1 MRQRPVPITLTPHPD
16 ELLSGW
22 LARLFCLAA
31 TAVVQARPLLKAAMF
46 STGID
51 DFAYAALLRTYE
63 KEPRLLAT
71 IGRITKQS
79 RRKADLPETEAH
91 N

>member
-1 MRQRPVPITLTPHPD
+1 M
-16 ELLSGW
+16 
-22 LARLFCLAA
+22 RLFVLAA
-31 TAVVQARPLLKAAMF
+31 IAVAQSRPLLKAAMF

-63 KEPRLLAT
+63 KEPQLLAT
-71 IGRITKQS
+71 IRRITKQR
-79 RRKADLPETEAH
+79 RRKALLLESASH

>member
-1 MRQRPVPITLTPHPD
+1 MPITLTPHPD

-71 IGRITKQS
+71 IGRIVERS
-79 RRKADLPETEAH
+79 RRMALPPEAESH